1 MVDAARRLAGRIEN
15 RVFEVVFQLTRVT
28 NDDYG
33 QVPKDPPDAE
43 E

>member
-1 MVDAARRLAGRIEN
+1 VEAARRIAGRVED
-15 RVFEVVFQLTRVT
+15 RVFKVVFQLTRVT

-33 QVPKDPPDAE
+33 QVPKEPPGAE